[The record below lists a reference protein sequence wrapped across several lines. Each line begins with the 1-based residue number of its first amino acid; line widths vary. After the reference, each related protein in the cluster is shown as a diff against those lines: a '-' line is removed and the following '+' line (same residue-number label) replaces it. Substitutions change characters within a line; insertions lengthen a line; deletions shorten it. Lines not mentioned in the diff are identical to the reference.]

1 MYTKL
6 ESVQLKLKELR
17 WVGKPVARKDG
28 AGKVTGET
36 KFFSDMALPNML
48 YAKVARSKYP
58 HALIKK
64 INTAKAEAVPG
75 VVTIL
80 THKDIPGFNGFGIV
94 VPDQP
99 VLCYDRVRYL
109 GDAVAV
115 VAAEYPEAAERAAQL
130 VEVDYEPLPV
140 VSDPIEAMKPDA
152 AKVHEKGNIQR
163 HAVVRVGD
171 VERAFQGADVVVENT
186 YRTGRQMHMFL
197 EVEAGVGMLDDE
209 GNIVLYVGGQSP
221 YRDQMQVSRAL
232 GIRPERVRVISTPVG
247 GAFGGKEENTVQI
260 HLALLALK
268 TKRPVKMAWTREES
282 GVAGM
287 KRHPMIV
294 TMKTAA
300 SKDGRLLAN
309 QARIVADTGAYASL
323 GPTVLDVAIENSCGP
338 YRIPNIDI
346 DAYLVYTNN
355 GVAGAFRGFGAP
367 QVNFAM
373 ESNLDIIAEKLRIDR
388 LEIRKKNALR
398 EGNIGPFG
406 YKILG
411 SLGIYETLL
420 KAQNSDIWRNREQY
434 KSNPS
439 APWCKRGVAVTT
451 AVKGFGFGAL
461 PDFGA
466 ASIQITPA
474 GKFVVGVSCPEI
486 GQGAVTAYSQIAAEA
501 LHCDVG
507 DVYIASADSQLSPD
521 TGTSSASMALVRG
534 GNAILAAAPKMNELL
549 LETAA
554 KIVGERKENLTFKDS
569 RVVSAKK
576 SVTFAEIA
584 QYLQRTGSETR
595 VVAGFNVPRV
605 DKPVEGSIE
614 IPHWS
619 YMYASAVALVEVNTL
634 TGVTKVL
641 KFFLSPDSGKI
652 INPQSYTG
660 QCEGAIVQGLG
671 FALTEETQIEN
682 GIVKTNNFTTYI
694 IPTIC
699 DIPEIEVEPVET
711 YEKIGP
717 FGAKGLGEI
726 GIIPVGSA
734 VANAIYDATGTRLN
748 TLPATPE
755 RVYRAL
761 KGKSG
766 VGGFGRKSQG

>member
-1 MYTKL
+1 MVLDK
-6 ESVQLKLKELR
+6 QKLR
-17 WVGKPVARKDG
+17 WIGKPVTRKDG
-28 AGKVTGET
+28 VGKVTGET
-36 KFFSDMALPNML
+36 KFFSDMTLPNML
-48 YAKVARSKYP
+48 YAKVTRSKYP
-58 HALIKK
+58 HALIKR
-64 INTAKAEAVPG
+64 INTSKAEAVPG
-75 VVTIL
+75 VVTVL
-80 THKDIPGFNGFGIV
+80 TYKDVPGLNGFGII

-99 VLCYDRVRYL
+99 VLCYDKVRYL
-109 GDAVAV
+109 GDAIAV
-115 VAAEYPEAAERAAQL
+115 IAAENLEAAEKASQL

-140 VSDPIEAMKPDA
+140 VSDPLEALKPDA
-152 AKVHEKGNIQR
+152 PKVHEKGNTQR
-163 HAVVRVGD
+163 HATIRIGD
-171 VERAFQGADVVVENT
+171 VEKAFRAADVVVENT

-197 EVEAGVGMLDDE
+197 EIEAGLGMLDDK

-232 GIRPERVRVISTPVG
+232 RIKPERVRVISTPVG

-268 TKRPVKMAWTREES
+268 TERPVKMVWTREES
-282 GVAGM
+282 GVAGI

-300 SKDGRLLAN
+300 SKDGELLAN
-309 QARIVADTGAYASL
+309 QVRIVADTGAYASL
-323 GPTVLDVAIENSCGP
+323 GPTVLDVSIENSCGP
-338 YRIPNIDI
+338 YRVPNIDI

-373 ESNLDIIAEKLRIDR
+373 ESNLDIIAGKLGIDR
-388 LEIRKKNALR
+388 LEIRKNNALR
-398 EGNIGPFG
+398 EGDVGPFG
-406 YKILG
+406 CKILG
-411 SLGIYETLL
+411 SVGVYETLL
-420 KAQNSDIWRNREQY
+420 KAQDSDLWRNHAKY

-501 LHCDVG
+501 LLCDVG

-549 LETAA
+549 FEAAA
-554 KIVGERKENLTFKDS
+554 KIMGEHKEDLTLRDS
-569 RVVSAKK
+569 QIVSAKR
-576 SVTFAEIA
+576 SVTFAQIA
-584 QYLQRTGSETR
+584 QYLQRTGSETK

-605 DKPVEGSIE
+605 EKPVEGSIE

-634 TGVTKVL
+634 TGATKVL

-671 FALTEETQIEN
+671 FALTEETQIAN
-682 GIVKTNNFTTYI
+682 GIVRTNNFTTYI

-726 GIIPVGSA
+726 GVIPVGSA
-734 VANAIYDATGTRLN
+734 VTNAIYDATGVRVF

-755 RVYRAL
+755 QVYTSL
-761 KGKSG
+761 KEKSG
-766 VGGFGRKSQG
+766 VVWFGGKNQG